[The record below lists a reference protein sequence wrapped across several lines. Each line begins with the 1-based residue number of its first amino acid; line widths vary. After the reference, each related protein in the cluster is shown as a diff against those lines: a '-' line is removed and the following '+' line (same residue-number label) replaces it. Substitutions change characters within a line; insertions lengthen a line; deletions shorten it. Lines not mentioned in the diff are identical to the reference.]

1 MNKIWMFIN
10 EVRAEIKKITW
21 PSRDELIGATIIV
34 CILVLIFAAI
44 LGGMDALFTVLIKK
58 IISFC

>member
-1 MNKIWMFIN
+1 MFIN

-58 IISFC
+58 IISFCYK